1 MTNKIHFVGAGPGD
15 KELITLKGY
24 KLLSNADIVIYAG
37 SLVNPELL
45 EYCKEGCEIHNSAH
59 MDLQEIIDVMARG
72 IREDKSVVRLQTGD
86 FSIYGSIREQVEEL
100 FKLDIDYDCT
110 PGVSSFLGAASAL
123 GVEYTVPEISQSVII
138 TRMEGRTPVPSKE
151 SIESY
156 AQHQT
161 SMAIFL
167 SVHDI
172 EKVVERNDDA
182 LDLINKNVEK
192 FNLKNVEVIKAYAP
206 IDIEGEADA
215 IFLGGTGNRLDE
227 ILLWSKEK
235 LVPGG
240 RLVANFIIVE
250 TFNETLRLLRE
261 YGFENIDVSVMNIS
275 KLEKLGRGE
284 YFKPLNPIYII
295 SCEKGRE

>member
-1 MTNKIHFVGAGPGD
+1 M
-15 KELITLKGY
+15 
-24 KLLSNADIVIYAG
+24 
-37 SLVNPELL
+37 
-45 EYCKEGCEIHNSAH
+45 
-59 MDLQEIIDVMARG
+59 
-72 IREDKSVVRLQTGD
+72 
-86 FSIYGSIREQVEEL
+86 
-100 FKLDIDYDCT
+100 
-110 PGVSSFLGAASAL
+110 
-123 GVEYTVPEISQSVII
+123 
-138 TRMEGRTPVPSKE
+138 
-151 SIESY
+151 
-156 AQHQT
+156 
-161 SMAIFL
+161 
-167 SVHDI
+167 
-172 EKVVERNDDA
+172 
-182 LDLINKNVEK
+182 INKNVEK

-206 IDIEGEADA
+206 IDIEGEVDA

>member
-1 MTNKIHFVGAGPGD
+1 MKNSDFITGRVPITKEEVRAVSIMKLVNAKRFIDVGAGTGSVSVEAAYNHPNL
-15 KELITLKGY
+15 E
-24 KLLSNADIVIYAG
+24 VI
-37 SLVNPELL
+37 
-45 EYCKEGCEIHNSAH
+45 
-59 MDLQEIIDVMARG
+59 
-72 IREDKSVVRLQTGD
+72 
-86 FSIYGSIREQVEEL
+86 SI
-100 FKLDIDYDCT
+100 
-110 PGVSSFLGAASAL
+110 
-123 GVEYTVPEISQSVII
+123 
-138 TRMEGRTPVPSKE
+138 
-151 SIESY
+151 
-156 AQHQT
+156 
-161 SMAIFL
+161 
-167 SVHDI
+167 
-172 EKVVERNDDA
+172 ERNDDA

-206 IDIEGEADA
+206 IDIEGEVDA

-275 KLEKLGRGE
+275 KLEKLGRE